1 MNKKNLMLD
10 RRQALGLGAGMFGAS
25 ALATLAGCSDGPSEP
40 ASNGGS
46 DAAQTSS
53 TDIDHRR
60 TRRRRH
66 HRGQRLGQGHQGGW
80 HLPPGCHPHLRA
92 LLPA

>member
-10 RRQALGLGAGMFGAS
+10 RRQALGLGAGMFGAA

-53 TDIDHRR
+53 TDIDKDAFDKLVA
-60 TRRRRH
+60 TVE
-66 HRGQRLGQGHQGGW
+66 
-80 HLPPGCHPHLRA
+80 PADA
-92 LLPA
+92 LADR